1 MEKILL
7 WLFGVALA
15 AAWIWLY
22 RWAAHDSMHQGAL
35 VLATILTAAGACRCG
50 AKGSTGGEK

>member
-7 WLFGVALA
+7 WLFGVLLA

-22 RWAAHDSMHQGAL
+22 RWSAHDTLHQGAFL
-35 VLATILTAAGACRCG
+35 LASILTAAGACKCG
-50 AKGSTGGEK
+50 GKASGRGEG